1 MKHFVSNF
9 TTHFVFFATCAWELK
24 WPKVSWEP
32 VKFLLKC
39 LKVTYKEQIISTK
52 NYQFQRMTLT
62 WISIPADHTII
73 QQRQRKQQGICC
85 IFSRRNKSPFF
96 LFCKTIGF
104 FSISFSGAVKSL
116 NLLQSHAFRGKV
128 IRSSLFSY
136 NGSDTMGSLC

>member
-1 MKHFVSNF
+1 MGIRRKYWVRIPVGGVFFVLMHFLMEHTLLFISTNTKHFV
-9 TTHFVFFATCAWELK
+9 THFTNRFVFYATFSWELK
-24 WPKVSWEP
+24 WVKVSWEP

-73 QQRQRKQQGICC
+73 QQRQRQQQGICC

-104 FSISFSGAVKSL
+104 FSISF
-116 NLLQSHAFRGKV
+116 
-128 IRSSLFSY
+128 
-136 NGSDTMGSLC
+136 

>member
-1 MKHFVSNF
+1 MSQNPSWRCFFVSYA
-9 TTHFVFFATCAWELK
+9 FFNGAHHCFLFQQIWSILSPISLIVLFFYATFSWELK
-24 WPKVSWEP
+24 WAKVSWEP

-73 QQRQRKQQGICC
+73 QQRQRQQQGICC

-96 LFCKTIGF
+96 LFCKTIGV
-104 FSISFSGAVKSL
+104 FSISF
-116 NLLQSHAFRGKV
+116 
-128 IRSSLFSY
+128 
-136 NGSDTMGSLC
+136 